1 MLSIFL
7 QLFCCAHQK
16 ASSDGSQNICQQL
29 CSFVNS
35 RLDCKEYFLL
45 KKSSKSLYV
54 CVEICDEFFSCSY
67 WNIEMQRNEGHKFE
81 VAYAK
86 NTLTTK
92 IGTLMHDSFK
102 SFSVDNV
109 FIYAKKDGLNHLCKE
124 DVQEKLINALRML
137 SCGESGPK
145 YYFKG
150 YVPDELSLIARTV
163 NKNNEWEK
171 RLKSLKV
178 GGNLDIRLDS
188 DKDFYFVF
196 DIDLSYFNFKLLLK
210 NFVIFATGNKNG
222 RFYKFI
228 SNFDFVYSY
237 DIKRLVDRIMSDR
250 HDLLELKKLSCE
262 ERREKLLLEG
272 RSFTAKLSNESAF
285 AYFEWINKISK
296 RSSHY
301 IKKIEK
307 IVGRRCEMI
316 LVFMFSILRR
326 DTFKILLAHVL
337 SSKPNFKK
345 SLIAEILFQ
354 LNVIDKETMDN
365 LLQKKNLPNLQ
376 SWKEKIDDEFLA
388 PLFRLTNMLPFHNT
402 LIRYLFVILFAEMI
416 SLEKDCKEIKDC
428 LRRFHSDYG
437 RLCVATLSG
446 RKIQTAIPIIDEFET
461 LSEKVSSTLYFT
473 VLIIC
478 KNYEF
483 SFTDYVYKELSM
495 QCKKIMDFSKNPT
508 RRIKNDEKEHIAA
521 LYKKMKLIVAT
532 SLYETS

>member
-67 WNIEMQRNEGHKFE
+67 WNIEMQKNEGHRFE

-137 SCGESGPK
+137 SYKESGPK

-301 IKKIEK
+301 IKK
-307 IVGRRCEMI
+307 
-316 LVFMFSILRR
+316 
-326 DTFKILLAHVL
+326 
-337 SSKPNFKK
+337 
-345 SLIAEILFQ
+345 
-354 LNVIDKETMDN
+354 
-365 LLQKKNLPNLQ
+365 
-376 SWKEKIDDEFLA
+376 
-388 PLFRLTNMLPFHNT
+388 
-402 LIRYLFVILFAEMI
+402 Y
-416 SLEKDCKEIKDC
+416 
-428 LRRFHSDYG
+428 
-437 RLCVATLSG
+437 
-446 RKIQTAIPIIDEFET
+446 
-461 LSEKVSSTLYFT
+461 
-473 VLIIC
+473 
-478 KNYEF
+478 
-483 SFTDYVYKELSM
+483 
-495 QCKKIMDFSKNPT
+495 
-508 RRIKNDEKEHIAA
+508 
-521 LYKKMKLIVAT
+521 
-532 SLYETS
+532 